1 MRMKKSVKALS
12 LVLICALVF
21 SLAPS
26 FEAQGVAA
34 SSVRVGLCY
43 SDTAVYSARFVSDSE
58 INIYDASGTYLATFP
73 GGKEGVITIS
83 GSTMKS
89 DGMDTGETWSEE
101 TEDGETVVHNVYA
114 GVFSTTSGAVTLSSG
129 SVISFNGA
137 KYRGSFELRNDSG
150 KMTVINIVGMN
161 DYLSSVLGR
170 EMSASWPQEALKAQA
185 VCARNYVLSASTKH
199 SDKGFDVC
207 ATTDCQVYGGVASED
222 SRTRAAVEATQNV
235 SVTYNGRTV
244 PLYYFSCDGG
254 YTEDSENVW
263 TNAEGYL
270 RGKKDIYES
279 EDYAKYYNWEV
290 TMTRSEIE
298 QKLKSK
304 GHNIG
309 TLLDITI
316 DEVSDNNG
324 VVAMTFVG
332 TEDSYTATK
341 TLTRTT
347 LSLNSQAYTIEKLD
361 GQDKVVEE
369 EEEPTEEE
377 TEEEEEPAFVLTADG
392 VEKTKKPVYRLTE
405 SGLERMD
412 AMAPA
417 SPAEEETEEETEE
430 EEPEQEL
437 FETYVFTGH
446 GWGHLVG
453 MSQWG
458 AYSMAK
464 LGKSY
469 KDILNF
475 YFTDIKITEG

>member
-1 MRMKKSVKALS
+1 MKMKKSVKALS
-12 LVLICALVF
+12 LLLICTLIF

-26 FEAQGVAA
+26 FEAQSVSS

-58 INIYDASGTYLATFP
+58 INIYDASGTYIATFP
-73 GGKEGVITIS
+73 AGSEGVATIS
-83 GSTMKS
+83 GGAIKS
-89 DGMDTGETWSEE
+89 EGIDTGETVSEE
-101 TEDGETVVHNVYA
+101 TEDGETAVYNVYA
-114 GVFSTTSGAVTLSSG
+114 GAFSTTSGAVTLSSN

-137 KYRGSFELRNDSG
+137 QHRGSFELRDDGG

-161 DYLSSVLGR
+161 DYLSSVLGK

-199 SDKGFDVC
+199 STKGFDVC

-235 SVTYNGRTV
+235 SVTYNGKVV

-263 TNAEGYL
+263 ANAEGYL

-279 EDYAKYYNWEV
+279 EDYATYYNWKV

-298 QKLKSK
+298 ETLKNK
-304 GHNIG
+304 GHDIG

-332 TEDSYTATK
+332 TDDSYTATK

-347 LSLNSQAYTIEKLD
+347 LSLYSQAYTIEKLD
-361 GQDKVVEE
+361 GQDKVVDEDE
-369 EEEPTEEE
+369 APTEEE
-377 TEEEEEPAFVLTADG
+377 TEDEDFVFILTADG

-405 SGLERMD
+405 SGLERTD
-412 AMAPA
+412 VIAPA
-417 SPAEEETEEETEE
+417 SPAEEYEEVEEE

-437 FETYVFTGH
+437 FETYVFNGH

-464 LGKSY
+464 LGKTY